1 MQLQEMYDYIKKE
14 IDGRRYVCLA
24 SIDIDWAFDK
34 VPRDRLMATL
44 PRLDVDPF
52 ILCFLQKWMRARRFS
67 VRLATLVG
75 QFFSGF
81 LDGSNFTK
89 PTHTFLVLFGGF
101 FSLCIF
107 VCVFVFLK
115 VAGCRGSE
123 ICFHVV

>member
-1 MQLQEMYDYIKKE
+1 M
-14 IDGRRYVCLA
+14 
-24 SIDIDWAFDK
+24 
-34 VPRDRLMATL
+34 
-44 PRLDVDPF
+44 
-52 ILCFLQKWMRARRFS
+52 
-67 VRLATLVG
+67 

-107 VCVFVFLK
+107 VCMFVFLK

-123 ICFHVV
+123 ICFHVVYLFVFTPSDILYRRVPEKVLFICLLLLSFHFVCLFSL